1 MATGATAL
9 GLDPRGL
16 ELLRGPGR
24 QDLALDPRNLEKLR
38 KDASASPDKA
48 IRDASRQFETLFV
61 NMLMKSMRDA
71 TPQDGMMDSD
81 QTRMYT
87 GMLDQQL
94 AQAISKRGIGL
105 ADVMTKQLAKG
116 SGTAAAAAA
125 GVTAPPLNLNGGA
138 PRNLRP
144 AETAVDRATA
154 PNLVTGTAQPP
165 VGATGK
171 AKEFIN
177 RMWPHAVDAAKATG
191 IPAHFILGQAALE
204 SGWGSREIKA
214 ADGSTTHNLFGV
226 KAGRS
231 WDGDT
236 AAIRTTEFVNGVK
249 QKVVDKFRQYSS
261 YAEAFK
267 DYANLLKSNP
277 RFAAVLQAGNDPAAF
292 AKGLQKAGYATDP
305 AYAAKLQRIITGSVM
320 REGLSA

>member
-1 MATGATAL
+1 MADTVASFA
-9 GLDPRGL
+9 LDPRGL
-16 ELLRGPGR
+16 ERLRSTAG
-24 QDLALDPRNLEKLR
+24 
-38 KDASASPDKA
+38 ASPDKA
-48 IRDASRQFETLFV
+48 VRDAAKQFETLFV
-61 NMLMKSMRDA
+61 NQLLKSMRA
-71 TPQDGMMDSD
+71 ASPQDGPFDNE
-81 QTRMYT
+81 QTKTYT

-105 ADVMTKQLAKG
+105 ADVMTKQLSRNGGSG

-125 GVTAPPLNLNGGA
+125 GVTAPPLNINGGA

-144 AETAVDRATA
+144 AETAADRATA
-154 PNLVTGTAQPP
+154 PNLVTGAAQPP
-165 VGATGK
+165 TGATGK
-171 AKEFIN
+171 AKDFIN
-177 RMWPHAVDAAKATG
+177 KMWPHAVDAAKATG

-231 WDGDT
+231 WDGET
-236 AAIRTTEFVNGVK
+236 AAIKTTEFVNGVK

-267 DYANLLKSNP
+267 DYANLLKNNP
-277 RFAAVLQAGNDPAAF
+277 RFAPVLQAGNDPAAF

-305 AYAAKLQRIITGSVM
+305 SYATKLTRIITGSVM
-320 REGLSA
+320 RQGLSA

>member
-1 MATGATAL
+1 MA
-9 GLDPRGL
+9 
-16 ELLRGPGR
+16 
-24 QDLALDPRNLEKLR
+24 
-38 KDASASPDKA
+38 
-48 IRDASRQFETLFV
+48 
-61 NMLMKSMRDA
+61 
-71 TPQDGMMDSD
+71 
-81 QTRMYT
+81 
-87 GMLDQQL
+87 
-94 AQAISKRGIGL
+94 
-105 ADVMTKQLAKG
+105 KQLSKG
-116 SGTAAAAAA
+116 SGTPAAEAA

-138 PRNLRP
+138 PRNLQTP
-144 AETAVDRATA
+144 GATA
-154 PNLVTGTAQPP
+154 IERASASNLVTDTAPP
-165 VGATGK
+165 SGPTAK

-204 SGWGSREIKA
+204 SGWGTREIKA

-236 AAIRTTEFVNGVK
+236 AAIKTTEFVKGVK

-261 YAEAFK
+261 YADAFK

-277 RFAAVLQAGNDPAAF
+277 RFASVLQAGNDPAAF

-305 AYAAKLQRIITGSVM
+305 AYAAKLQRIITSSVM